1 MPQPSPYGVPTRF
14 RLGSLPTA
22 QIARASAEDPLAV
35 AESMPPSRR
44 YAITAAISLPRRKRA
59 SIRCLASSD
68 SEPRTWNVSLSSAA
82 SSWSGPWSGAKA
94 TASTSQSPITA
105 QREPRLAVSAAR
117 RASAVTSANVAGK
130 GPPAARRPGR
140 RQIP

>member
-1 MPQPSPYGVPTRF
+1 MP
-14 RLGSLPTA
+14 L
-22 QIARASAEDPLAV
+22 
-35 AESMPPSRR
+35 SRR

-59 SIRCLASSD
+59 SIRCLAASD

-105 QREPRLAVSAAR
+105 QREPRLAVIAAR
-117 RASAVTSANVAGK
+117 RASAVTNRERSREGC
-130 GPPAARRPGR
+130 RRPEAAGSSLDPCYGVVVDSENVNVLAYSPER
-140 RQIP
+140 STSVLLIC